1 LNRNLTHFNLINLK
15 PNSVIKIKKKK
26 TLYTR
31 VKKREMS
38 GKHKQEQLIRG
49 KKKKRSYL
57 CCCLANEELICDFAC
72 GWVRANIADRHGI
85 RTNGGYWIHQIPS
98 KPGRGIFHLPNILLR
113 FCHVLNTN
121 LSFSDTNTHMLS

>member
-1 LNRNLTHFNLINLK
+1 
-15 PNSVIKIKKKK
+15 
-26 TLYTR
+26 
-31 VKKREMS
+31 MS
-38 GKHKQEQLIRG
+38 GKHNWSMQLFRCKE
-49 KKKKRSYL
+49 KKGSYF

-72 GWVRANIADRHGI
+72 GWVWENIADRHGI

-121 LSFSDTNTHMLS
+121 LSFSDTNTHMFS